1 MPNQANF
8 PTSENEKIRP
18 ANENLSGLWTPF
30 VLAEEVGKE
39 LGRSEILQ

>member
-18 ANENLSGLWTPF
+18 ANENLSGLWTSI
-30 VLAEEVGKE
+30 LMAKEVGKE